1 MPLAGI
7 HNFDSPAMDTS
18 AILQTLLP
26 GEPTI
31 RRKDFNDELCLKMT
45 DAKTFM
51 AQEVGEY
58 FLDMWWGTIKSSHE
72 EIRKPITLEYD
83 EALAVYAYTNCQP
96 PFFEDINGAL
106 RCGEHHYLVDLIDS
120 ALEKLPVHS
129 ESVAYRWASI
139 GNDLQLLLSDCV
151 MTNLAY
157 TSTNLQTRRYD
168 GTGFDT
174 DSMRIFMHLG
184 RDISLYSDD
193 NSRVFKKPL
202 SQEAQA
208 FVYWLKMLF
217 QSSCTI

>member
-1 MPLAGI
+1 MSWTLKLYC
-7 HNFDSPAMDTS
+7 
-18 AILQTLLP
+18 ILVFQEQPHSRLK
-26 GEPTI
+26 EF
-31 RRKDFNDELCLKMT
+31 KDELCLKMT

-51 AQEVGEY
+51 IQEVGEY
-58 FLDMWWGTIKSSHE
+58 LLDMWWGTIKSSHE
-72 EIRKPITLEYD
+72 KIRKPITLEYD

-106 RCGEHHYLVDLIDS
+106 RRGEHHYLVDLIDS

-129 ESVAYRWASI
+129 ESVTYRWATI
-139 GNDLQLLLSDCV
+139 GNDLQLLLSKGV

-168 GTGFDT
+168 GNDFDT

-193 NSRVFKKPL
+193 NSL
-202 SQEAQA
+202 GLQEALIPRGASFRLLAQNSVPE
-208 FVYWLKMLF
+208 FMYDLMQIV
-217 QSSCTI
+217 